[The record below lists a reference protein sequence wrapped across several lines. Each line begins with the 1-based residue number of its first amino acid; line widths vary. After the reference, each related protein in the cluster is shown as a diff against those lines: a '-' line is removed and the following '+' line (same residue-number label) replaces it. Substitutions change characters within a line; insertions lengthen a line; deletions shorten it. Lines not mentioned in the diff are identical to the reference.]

1 MKKTLLTI
9 AFFTGAFAAVALDSG
24 VWDFSSNNDM
34 GWVAARNLTPTVENG
49 ILALDITGG
58 DSSIGNY
65 NVDVDP
71 QKVSGFIVKYRATGL
86 PDNTTGQIFIGSESK
101 DFCEDNQ
108 FYLPSLISDN
118 QWHELK
124 VTVEGSFKSGMSAW
138 KSFGKITKIR
148 LDMVDQF
155 PGKIE
160 IKFIKLVQ

>member
-1 MKKTLLTI
+1 MLTFALLTG
-9 AFFTGAFAAVALDSG
+9 TFAAIAMDDG
-24 VWDFSSNNDM
+24 IWDFSSNKDL

-49 ILALDITGG
+49 GLTLDITGG

-71 QKVSGFIVKYRATGL
+71 QKVSGFIIKYRATGL
-86 PDNTTGQIFIGSESK
+86 PSNTCGQIFIGSESK
-101 DFCEDNQ
+101 DFCDDNQ
-108 FYLPSLISDN
+108 FYLPPLIGDN

-124 VTVEGSFKSGMSAW
+124 VTVESNFKSGMSAW